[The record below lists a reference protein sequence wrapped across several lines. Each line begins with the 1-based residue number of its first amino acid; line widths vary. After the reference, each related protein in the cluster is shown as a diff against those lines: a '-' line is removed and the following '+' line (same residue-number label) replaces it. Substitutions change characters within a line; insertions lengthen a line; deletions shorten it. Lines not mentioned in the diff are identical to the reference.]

1 MPSKNDDFAQKETDR
16 ELYRLEKKIEAVYRD
31 ASQDMQKKID
41 QFFSA
46 FEAQDK
52 EKKKLLRLGKIT
64 KEQYISWRM
73 QNFTKGGRYITMRD
87 AFAERM
93 VKADQVAAAYINDTT
108 PGIYSLNYNFSAYD
122 IEKACGNLGFVLY
135 DEQTIKRLIEKSP
148 SLLPYYPQKAAI
160 KPGIDLAWTKKKIL
174 EQITSG
180 ILQGEGTMT
189 IAKNLRTAI
198 PGMSKSSSIRTART
212 AITSAQNGGRQ
223 ESYEKAAKMGINVKK
238 VWVATKD
245 SRTRDAHQKLDGKT
259 ADWDE
264 PFLSE
269 LGEIRYPGD
278 PRAKPANV
286 YNCFVGDVKVA
297 SDSKLIRSYKHIY
310 EGDLITVK
318 TAGGVQFTCTPNH
331 PILTPNG
338 WVSAELLNNG
348 DNILVTFGEQ
358 NVFGGVNP
366 DIKHRF
372 PRIDAIHNLFNVS
385 GGERAVGVSVDFHG
399 DVATSNVEIVT
410 QERLLWNVGDSSGR
424 NGIDKFLLKFSNKTL
439 SCSGS
444 LFKHFWSICKTSF
457 GFIGCKCKSL
467 PFFKCSVSHSYEHGC
482 GTIADRDRI
491 LAEYSINDLP
501 ADTVIDGELLD
512 RLSCKVFLD
521 TIVNVDVSVLST
533 HVYNLQTENG
543 YYFVNSIIPQNGE
556 KCNGIFAIAKNCRCT
571 MRTVEKEGIEEEP
584 RKMRVRDPKT
594 GKNVL
599 VSEMTYQEWERWV
612 KSRGNTSD

>member
-1 MPSKNDDFAQKETDR
+1 MPSQNDDFAQKETDK

-52 EKKKLLRLGKIT
+52 EKQELLKLGKIT
-64 KEQYISWRM
+64 KEQYVSWRM

-93 VKADQVAAAYINDTT
+93 LKADQVAAAYINDAT

-160 KPGIDLAWTKKKIL
+160 KRGIDLDWTKKKIL

-189 IAKNLRTAI
+189 IAKNLRMAI

-212 AITSAQNGGRQ
+212 SITSAQNGGRQ
-223 ESYEKAAKMGINVKK
+223 ESYEKAAKMGIDVKK

-245 SRTRDAHQKLDGKT
+245 PRTRKSHQRMDGKKVS
-259 ADWDE
+259 WDGKF
-264 PFLSE
+264 PNGL
-269 LGEIRYPGD
+269 RYPGD
-278 PRAKPANV
+278 ESGRPEEV
-286 YNCFVGDVKVA
+286 YNCFTGCVKVA
-297 SDSKLIRSYKHIY
+297 SDSDVVRSYKHKYNGKI
-310 EGDLITVK
+310 ISIK
-318 TAGGVQFTCTPNH
+318 TSGGVQFTCTPNH

-338 WVSAELLNNG
+338 WVAAELLNNG
-348 DNILVTFGEQ
+348 DNIIVTFWEN
-358 NVFGGVNP
+358 NVFSRVNP
-366 DIKHRF
+366 DINHGF
-372 PRIDAIHNLFNVS
+372 PRIDTIHEL
-385 GGERAVGVSVDFHG
+385 GKKLRGERTSCLGVDFHG

-410 QERLLWNVGDSSGR
+410 HKRLLGYVMDSSGR
-424 NGIDKFLLKFSNKTL
+424 NGINKFLLKLSNKPL
-439 SCSGS
+439 PCFGS
-444 LFKHFWSICKTSF
+444 LFEHFWSVCKTSF
-457 GFIGCKCKSL
+457 SFIGRKCKSL
-467 PFFKCSVSHSYEHGC
+467 PFFKCSVSHSCEHGF
-482 GTIADRDRI
+482 GTIANRDSV
-491 LAEYSINDLP
+491 LTEYSVNDLP

-543 YYFVNSIIPQNGE
+543 YYFVNSSIPQSEG

-571 MRTVEKEGIEEEP
+571 MRTDVPRDLEAEP

-594 GKNVL
+594 GKNV
-599 VSEMTYQEWERWV
+599 VVNEMTYAEWERWV
-612 KSRGNTSD
+612 KSREQ

>member
-1 MPSKNDDFAQKETDR
+1 MPKPDYGHQLTEKELAT
-16 ELYRLEKKIEAVYRD
+16 LEKRIAKVYREARD
-31 ASQDMQKKID
+31 DLNKTIKSYFESFRKRDEDM
-41 QFFSA
+41 
-46 FEAQDK
+46 
-52 EKKKLLRLGKIT
+52 KKKVESGEVTEEHYKQWRLNQIGRGKRFEDLRD
-64 KEQYISWRM
+64 RM
-73 QNFTKGGRYITMRD
+73 
-87 AFAERM
+87 AERYT
-93 VKADQVAAAYINDTT
+93 KANEMALAYVNDET
-108 PGIYSLNYNFSAYD
+108 PSIYSLNRNYAAYT
-122 IEKACGNLGFVLY
+122 IEQVSGDVGFTLW
-135 DEQTIKRLIEKSP
+135 DESTVRRLILENP
-148 SLLPYYPQKAAI
+148 DLMPFYPEAKAL
-160 KPGIDLAWTKKKIL
+160 KRGIDLAWGKK
-174 EQITSG
+174 QITSAVTSG
-180 ILQGEGTMT
+180 ILQGKSIGKISKDLQT
-189 IAKNLRTAI
+189 RI
-198 PGMSKSSSIRTART
+198 PEMNRASAVRAART
-212 AITSAQNGGRQ
+212 AVTGAQNAGRMD
-223 ESYEKAAKMGINVKK
+223 SYEAAAKMGIK
-238 VWVATKD
+238 VRKRWVATKD
-245 SRTRDAHQKLDGKT
+245 NRTRHSHQMLDGKT
-259 ADWDE
+259 VDWDE
-264 PFLSE
+264 PFSSE

-297 SDSKLIRSYKHIY
+297 SDSKLIRSYKHVY

-467 PFFKCSVSHSYEHGC
+467 PFFKCSVSHSCEHGC

-556 KCNGIFAIAKNCRCT
+556 KCNGIFAIVKNCRCT
-571 MRTVEKEGIEEEP
+571 LRTVEKPGIEAEP

-599 VSEMTYQEWERWV
+599 VNEMTYQEWERWV

>member
-1 MPSKNDDFAQKETDR
+1 MPKPDYGHQLTEKELAT
-16 ELYRLEKKIEAVYRD
+16 LEKRIAKVYREARD
-31 ASQDMQKKID
+31 DLNKTIKSYFESFRKRDEDM
-41 QFFSA
+41 
-46 FEAQDK
+46 
-52 EKKKLLRLGKIT
+52 KKKVESGEVAEEHYKQWRLNQIGRGKRFEDLRD
-64 KEQYISWRM
+64 RM
-73 QNFTKGGRYITMRD
+73 
-87 AFAERM
+87 AERYT
-93 VKADQVAAAYINDTT
+93 KANEMALAYVNDET
-108 PGIYSLNYNFSAYD
+108 PSIYSLNRNYAAYT
-122 IEKACGNLGFVLY
+122 IEQVSGDVGFTLW
-135 DEQTIKRLIEKSP
+135 DESTVRRLILENP
-148 SLLPYYPQKAAI
+148 DLMPFYPEAKAL
-160 KPGIDLAWTKKKIL
+160 KRGIDLAWGKK
-174 EQITSG
+174 QITSAVTSG
-180 ILQGEGTMT
+180 ILQGKSIGKISKDLQT
-189 IAKNLRTAI
+189 RI
-198 PGMSKSSSIRTART
+198 PEMNRASAVRAART
-212 AITSAQNGGRQ
+212 AVTGAQNAGRMD
-223 ESYEKAAKMGINVKK
+223 SYEAAAKMGIK
-238 VWVATKD
+238 VRKRWVATKD
-245 SRTRDAHQKLDGKT
+245 NRTRHSHQMLDGKT
-259 ADWDE
+259 VDWDE
-264 PFLSE
+264 PFSSE

-297 SDSKLIRSYKHIY
+297 SDSKLIRSYKHVY

-467 PFFKCSVSHSYEHGC
+467 PFFKCSVSHSCEHGC

-556 KCNGIFAIAKNCRCT
+556 KCNGIFAIVKNCRCT
-571 MRTVEKEGIEEEP
+571 LRTVEKPGIEAEP

-599 VSEMTYQEWERWV
+599 VNEMTYQEWERWV